1 MKISAR
7 CSRNRNSS
15 SLELLKFAPV
25 DVVKI
30 DRIFIK
36 DILKSKFD
44 ATFIQFVVAICHSI
58 GIKVCLEGMETAE
71 EYEALKTVGLNYIQ
85 GYLFG
90 RPMTEVE
97 FFQWEE
103 AGE

>member
-1 MKISAR
+1 M
-7 CSRNRNSS
+7 
-15 SLELLKFAPV
+15 
-25 DVVKI
+25 
-30 DRIFIK
+30 
-36 DILKSKFD
+36 
-44 ATFIQFVVAICHSI
+44 VAICHSI